1 MDSKPED
8 EKAEEIPETGG
19 AKEGNEGDDAE
30 DVSKMDENV
39 FKQNTDII
47 ETTAEQEF

>member
-1 MDSKPED
+1 MDSTP
-8 EKAEEIPETGG
+8 AEGENQIVENAEP
-19 AKEGNEGDDAE
+19 AKEGDEAADAE

>member
-8 EKAEEIPETGG
+8 EKVEEVADTV
-19 AKEGNEGDDAE
+19 KEGDEAADAE

-47 ETTAEQEF
+47 ETT